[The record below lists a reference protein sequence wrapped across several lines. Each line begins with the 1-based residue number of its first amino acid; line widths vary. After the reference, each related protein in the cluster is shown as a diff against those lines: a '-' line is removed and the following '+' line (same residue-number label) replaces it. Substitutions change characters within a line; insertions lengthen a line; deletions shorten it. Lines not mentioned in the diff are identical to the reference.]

1 MRAGLHITNG
11 DSAAGTMREA
21 GIGSEILPWRD
32 VLHDGPVP
40 GGLELSEL
48 SRVRASYL
56 ASIGLGEVDS
66 IYSEFARRDAI
77 LVRFVEYDPVTLWF
91 EWDLYDQL
99 QLIQILDFLSR
110 ANDAEAKAS
119 PTLEIVSV
127 AGYLGNL
134 PAEAFSALYERRSPV
149 TRDMLLLGRSAW
161 LAFTSPEP
169 YDTVALMATDTS
181 SLPFLGAA
189 LVRLLEELPSI
200 RDGLARSERQLL
212 QGIADGKTRFGD
224 LFQDFA
230 SREERIYCGDSSA
243 ALYLERLSRGTEPLV
258 CMSFRRSMM
267 PRNPGEGAAFRNA
280 ELVLTDAGRAVLAGD
295 RDWIEMGGSDRW
307 LGGIHL
313 DGRNVA
319 WRWDPNTQNVIDAPP
334 S

>member
-1 MRAGLHITNG
+1 
-11 DSAAGTMREA
+11 MREA

-40 GGLELSEL
+40 AGLGLSEL
-48 SRVRASYL
+48 SLVRASYL
-56 ASIGLGEVDS
+56 ASNGLGERGTIFSDFALRDS
-66 IYSEFARRDAI
+66 ILQRCAQ
-77 LVRFVEYDPVTLWF
+77 YDPITLWF

-110 ANDAEAKAS
+110 AKDVEAEAS
-119 PTLEIVSV
+119 PTLEVVGV

-134 PAEAFSALYERRSPV
+134 PAEAFSALYERRLPI

-169 YDTVALMATDTS
+169 YDIVALMATDTS
-181 SLPFLGAA
+181 SLPFLDAA
-189 LVRLLEELPSI
+189 FLRLLEELPSI
-200 RDGLARSERQLL
+200 RGGLARSERQLL

-230 SREERIYCGDSSA
+230 NREERIYCGDSSA
-243 ALYLERLSRGTEPLV
+243 ASYLERLSRGTEPLV
-258 CMSFRRSMM
+258 VYPSGDRVIA
-267 PRNPGEGAAFRNA
+267 PRNPVEGAAFRNA

-307 LGGIHL
+307 LGGMHL

-319 WRWDPNTQNVIDAPP
+319 WRWDPELRTVIDTPAG
-334 S
+334 